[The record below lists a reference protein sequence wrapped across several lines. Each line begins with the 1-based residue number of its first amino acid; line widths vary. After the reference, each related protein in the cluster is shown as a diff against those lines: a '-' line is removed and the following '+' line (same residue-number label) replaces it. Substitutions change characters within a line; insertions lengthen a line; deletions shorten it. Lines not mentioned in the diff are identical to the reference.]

1 MNKDTIVTII
11 AFTALIAVMI
21 DIFGAALQIQTLPL
35 WLLRFYYVPAFAYYL
50 YATAKTDMERQKEI
64 DRQQAEYFRKK
75 RQQEF
80 VEEYAKFV
88 SEVHK

>member
-1 MNKDTIVTII
+1 MNKDMIVTII
-11 AFTALIAVMI
+11 AFTALTAVMI
-21 DIFGAALQIQTLPL
+21 DIFGLALQIQTLPL
-35 WLLRFYYVPAFAYYL
+35 WLLRFYYIPAFAYYL
-50 YATAKTDMERQKEI
+50 YATAKADMERQKEI

-88 SEVHK
+88 SEAHK